1 MSNQKYDYLFKLLI
15 VGETLVGKTAFLLR
29 FIENSFLPQY
39 ATIGIYSRIKL
50 LKIQDKSI
58 EFHIWDTAGPERL
71 RSITKNYYKNV
82 HGIILVYDVTNKN
95 SFKKLKSNFIKDIE
109 EKATSNVKKIL
120 VGNKCDLPNRV
131 VTEDEGKKLAEEYNM
146 EFFEVSAKTGQNVNE
161 AFNYLM
167 EYLLKKTTGIKG
179 IEKFLNE
186 NFNKE
191 EEIKEDKINYNNKTK
206 IYNLDSL
213 KILENKYNEEI
224 NRNILLKEE
233 NEKLKEIIN
242 NTTQIHSEEINK
254 LKEEIIKLKDDLL
267 KANKIISNYQKNEIK
282 PKDNNNNE
290 NNEFLTKE
298 IFNLKNQLNNQQNEI
313 DELKQKLKKNSI
325 ADNKI
330 SMNDIMVLN
339 FVSSDQVIH
348 HGIAC
353 LPNDTFAEVEEKFY
367 KIYDEYRNANNLCSA
382 NAKPILRFKKISENG
397 LKDGDIIQLV
407 KIE

>member
-1 MSNQKYDYLFKLLI
+1 MSNKKYDYLFNLFI
-15 VGETLVGKTAFLLR
+15 VGGIAVGKTAFLLR
-29 FIENSFLPQY
+29 FIENSFLPPKY
-39 ATIGIYSRIKL
+39 ATIGIDFKIKL
-50 LKIQDKSI
+50 LNIQDKSI
-58 EFHIWDTAGPERL
+58 KFQICDTPGPDRL
-71 RSITKNYYKNV
+71 RVITKTFYKRP
-82 HGIILVYDVTNKN
+82 HSFILVYDVTNKK
-95 SFKKLKSNFIKDIE
+95 SFKKIKSNFIKEIE
-109 EKATSNVKKIL
+109 ENAASNVKKIL

-161 AFNYLM
+161 AFNYLI
-167 EYLLKKTTGIKG
+167 EYLLKEKTGIKG

-186 NFNKE
+186 TFNKE
-191 EEIKEDKINYNNKTK
+191 EEIKEDKINFNNKTK

-224 NRNILLKEE
+224 NMNTLLKEE

-242 NTTQIHSEEINK
+242 NTTQNHSEEINK
-254 LKEEIIKLKDDLL
+254 LKEEINKLKDDLL
-267 KANKIISNYQKNEIK
+267 KANTYQKNEIK
-282 PKDNNNNE
+282 TKDNNNNE
-290 NNEFLTKE
+290 NNELLTKE
-298 IFNLKNQLNNQQNEI
+298 IFNLKNQLNNKQNEI

-367 KIYDEYRNANNLCSA
+367 KIYDDYRNANNLCTA
-382 NAKPILRFKKISENG
+382 NAKPLLRFKKISENG